1 MLKFNFILLISLLF
15 SCGAEDK
22 QTGLEIVSN
31 ENTYSEN
38 SVETNNTNHTTKENT
53 REKDVSV
60 ENKTT
65 DKTIETINSQQKSD
79 TDAEETPD
87 PEKVAEPQ
95 IDLEAMGPISEDE
108 EPEPTEVETETK
120 IELHELFNDVLSTYV
135 SSAGKVNYKGLK
147 SNSAKLN
154 QYLDKLQNNPV
165 QKEWSDNKKLAYW
178 INAYNAFTIKRILD
192 NYPLKSIMNLDGG
205 KTWDVKWIKLGDKT
219 YSLNMIEHEIIRPQF
234 NDARIHFAVNCAAK
248 SCPPLF
254 NKAYT
259 EENVDRYL
267 EQRTTAFINN
277 SNYNTINT
285 HSLKLSRIFDWYG
298 EDFGNLISYLN
309 KFSKTTIAKDA
320 EVEFKEY
327 DWSLNE

>member
-1 MLKFNFILLISLLF
+1 MLKLNFILLISLLF
-15 SCGAEDK
+15 SCSAESE
-22 QTGLEIVSN
+22 QTGLETVSN
-31 ENTYSEN
+31 DNTYSEN
-38 SVETNNTNHTTKENT
+38 SVETYNTNHSKT
-53 REKDVSV
+53 EKKVSV

-65 DKTIETINSQQKSD
+65 DETIETSNSQQKSGSD
-79 TDAEETPD
+79 TEETSS
-87 PEKVAEPQ
+87 PENVAGTEV
-95 IDLEAMGPISEDE
+95 DLEAMDPISEDE
-108 EPEPTEVETETK
+108 EIEPTEVETETK
-120 IELHELFNDVLSTYV
+120 VELHELFNDVLSTYV
-135 SSAGKVNYKGLK
+135 SSTGNVNYKGLK

-154 QYLDKLQNNPV
+154 QYLDKLKENPV
-165 QKEWSDNKKLAYW
+165 QNEWSDAKKLAYW

-285 HSLKLSRIFDWYG
+285 HSLKISRIFDWYN

-309 KFSKTTIAKDA
+309 KLSKTTIAKDA

>member
-15 SCGAEDK
+15 FCGAEDK

-38 SVETNNTNHTTKENT
+38 SVESYNTNHSKT
-53 REKDVSV
+53 EKDVSK

-65 DKTIETINSQQKSD
+65 DETIETNNSQQKSD
-79 TDAEETPD
+79 SDAEETPSL
-87 PEKVAEPQ
+87 EKVAGSEV
-95 IDLEAMGPISEDE
+95 DLEAIDTISEDE
-108 EPEPTEVETETK
+108 ETEPTEVETEIK
-120 IELHELFNDVLSTYV
+120 VELHELFNDVLSSYV
-135 SSAGKVNYKGLK
+135 SSTGKVNYKGLK

-154 QYLDKLQNNPV
+154 QYLDKLKNNPV
-165 QKEWSDNKKLAYW
+165 QNEWSDAKKLAYW

-192 NYPLKSIMNLDGG
+192 NYPLNSIMNLDGG

-267 EQRTTAFINN
+267 EQRTTVFINN
-277 SNYNTINT
+277 LNYNTINT

-320 EVEFKEY
+320 KVKFKEY

>member
-1 MLKFNFILLISLLF
+1 MLKLNFILLISLLF
-15 SCGAEDK
+15 SCSAEVQ
-22 QTGLEIVSN
+22 QTKLETVSN
-31 ENTYSEN
+31 ENTFSEN
-38 SVETNNTNHTTKENT
+38 SVETKNTNLTTTENT
-53 REKDVSV
+53 REKEVSV

-65 DKTIETINSQQKSD
+65 DETIETSNSQQKSGSD
-79 TDAEETPD
+79 TEEKPS
-87 PEKVAEPQ
+87 PEKVAGPEV
-95 IDLEAMGPISEDE
+95 DLEAMDPISEDE
-108 EPEPTEVETETK
+108 ETEPTEVETEIK
-120 IELHELFNDVLSTYV
+120 VELHELFNDVLSSYV
-135 SSAGKVNYKGLK
+135 SSTGKVNYKGLK

-154 QYLDKLQNNPV
+154 QYLDKLKNNPV
-165 QKEWSDNKKLAYW
+165 QNEWSDAKKLAYW

-192 NYPLKSIMNLDGG
+192 NYPLKSIMDLDGG

-267 EQRTTAFINN
+267 EQRTIAFINN
-277 SNYNTINT
+277 PNYNTINT

-309 KFSKTTIAKDA
+309 KFSKATIAKDA